1 MITRDPSGPTG
12 CLVTHTAVSILE
24 EIHLLGIGLE
34 KTSADLDGRDGR
46 CAGVILSWGPKLSL
60 GLAADRTKIRTK
72 IMSDEPMSGI
82 P

>member
-1 MITRDPSGPTG
+1 MVTRDPSGPTG
-12 CLVTHTAVSILE
+12 CLVTHTAVSVLE
-24 EIHLLGIGLE
+24 EVHLLGIGLE
-34 KTSADLDGRDGR
+34 KTSADLDGR